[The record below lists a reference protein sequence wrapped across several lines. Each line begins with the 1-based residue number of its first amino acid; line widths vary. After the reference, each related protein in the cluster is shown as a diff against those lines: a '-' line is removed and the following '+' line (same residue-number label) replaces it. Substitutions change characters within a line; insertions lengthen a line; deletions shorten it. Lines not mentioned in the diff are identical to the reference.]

1 MKNRILIAV
10 SLFFILSTVT
20 SQQKILISNFN
31 IKEIEIENNFF
42 LKETDLK
49 KQLIPIYGKNLLF
62 LNNGNIKKILLKNSF
77 IESFYIQK
85 KYPNT
90 LKIKIYEKKPIA
102 ILIDKKKK
110 FYLSD
115 KIDLIKFENIKKFQN
130 LPYVL
135 GNKKEFKILYKNLKI
150 AKFPTELIKNY
161 TLYESKRWD
170 LQTIDKKVIKLP
182 IKNYIE
188 SLKNFMMIINNKNF
202 TKYSI
207 FDYRIKRS
215 INFEIIYE

>member
-10 SLFFILSTVT
+10 SLFLILSTVT

-85 KYPNT
+85 IYPNT

-115 KIDLIKFENIKKFQN
+115 KIDLIKFENIKNFQN

-150 AKFPTELIKNY
+150 AKFPTKLIKNY

-202 TKYSI
+202 TKYFI
-207 FDYRIKRS
+207 FDYRIKNQL
-215 INFEIIYE
+215 ILK

>member
-1 MKNRILIAV
+1 MKNRTLIAV
-10 SLFFILSTVT
+10 SLFLILSTVT

-85 KYPNT
+85 IYPNT

-207 FDYRIKRS
+207 FDYRIKDQL
-215 INFEIIYE
+215 ILK

>member
-1 MKNRILIAV
+1 MKNRTLIAV
-10 SLFFILSTVT
+10 SLFLILSTVT

-115 KIDLIKFENIKKFQN
+115 KIDLIKFENIQNFQN

-150 AKFPTELIKNY
+150 AKFPTKLIKNY

-202 TKYSI
+202 TKYFI
-207 FDYRIKRS
+207 FDYRIKNQL
-215 INFEIIYE
+215 ILK

>member
-10 SLFFILSTVT
+10 SLFLILSTVT

-49 KQLIPIYGKNLLF
+49 KQLIPVYGKNLLF

-102 ILIDKKKK
+102 ILIDKKS
-110 FYLSD
+110 F
-115 KIDLIKFENIKKFQN
+115 I
-130 LPYVL
+130 
-135 GNKKEFKILYKNLKI
+135 
-150 AKFPTELIKNY
+150 
-161 TLYESKRWD
+161 
-170 LQTIDKKVIKLP
+170 
-182 IKNYIE
+182 
-188 SLKNFMMIINNKNF
+188 
-202 TKYSI
+202 
-207 FDYRIKRS
+207 
-215 INFEIIYE
+215 

>member
-10 SLFFILSTVT
+10 SLFLILSTVT

-31 IKEIEIENNFF
+31 IKVIEIENNFF

-62 LNNGNIKKILLKNSF
+62 LNNGNIKKVLLKNSF

-115 KIDLIKFENIKKFQN
+115 KIDLIKFENIQNFQN

-170 LQTIDKKVIKLP
+170 LQTIDKKIIKLP

-202 TKYSI
+202 TKYFI
-207 FDYRIKRS
+207 FDYRIKNQL
-215 INFEIIYE
+215 ILK

>member
-85 KYPNT
+85 KYPNI

-115 KIDLIKFENIKKFQN
+115 KIDLIKFENIQNFQN

-170 LQTIDKKVIKLP
+170 LQTIDKKIIKLP

-202 TKYSI
+202 TKYFI
-207 FDYRIKRS
+207 FDYRIKNQL
-215 INFEIIYE
+215 ILK

>member
-1 MKNRILIAV
+1 MKNRTLIAV
-10 SLFFILSTVT
+10 SLFLILSTVT

-207 FDYRIKRS
+207 FDYRIKDQL
-215 INFEIIYE
+215 ILK

>member
-1 MKNRILIAV
+1 MKNRTLIAV
-10 SLFFILSTVT
+10 SLFLILSTVT

-115 KIDLIKFENIKKFQN
+115 KIDLIKFENIKNFQN

-207 FDYRIKRS
+207 FDYRIKDQ
-215 INFEIIYE
+215 

>member
-10 SLFFILSTVT
+10 SLFLILSTVT

-110 FYLSD
+110 
-115 KIDLIKFENIKKFQN
+115 
-130 LPYVL
+130 VL
-135 GNKKEFKILYKNLKI
+135 FK
-150 AKFPTELIKNY
+150 
-161 TLYESKRWD
+161 
-170 LQTIDKKVIKLP
+170 
-182 IKNYIE
+182 
-188 SLKNFMMIINNKNF
+188 
-202 TKYSI
+202 
-207 FDYRIKRS
+207 
-215 INFEIIYE
+215 

>member
-115 KIDLIKFENIKKFQN
+115 KIDLIKFENIKN
-130 LPYVL
+130 
-135 GNKKEFKILYKNLKI
+135 FKIYLM
-150 AKFPTELIKNY
+150 F
-161 TLYESKRWD
+161 
-170 LQTIDKKVIKLP
+170 
-182 IKNYIE
+182 
-188 SLKNFMMIINNKNF
+188 
-202 TKYSI
+202 
-207 FDYRIKRS
+207 
-215 INFEIIYE
+215 

>member
-1 MKNRILIAV
+1 MKNRTLIAV
-10 SLFFILSTVT
+10 SLFLILSTVT

-49 KQLIPIYGKNLLF
+49 KQLIPVYGKNLLF

-90 LKIKIYEKKPIA
+90 LNIKIYEKKPIA

-115 KIDLIKFENIKKFQN
+115 KIDLIKFENIKNFQN

-150 AKFPTELIKNY
+150 AKFPTKLIKNY

-207 FDYRIKRS
+207 FDYRIKDQL
-215 INFEIIYE
+215 ILK

>member
-49 KQLIPIYGKNLLF
+49 KQLIPVYGKNLLF

-115 KIDLIKFENIKKFQN
+115 KIDLIKFENIKNFQN

-207 FDYRIKRS
+207 FDYRIKDQL
-215 INFEIIYE
+215 ILK